1 MTAPNETAPR
11 YAARHYTLQQSTISL
26 ESAPVSRRPVRSFAR
41 RFFSSPW
48 LWLPLICAVQVA
60 LALRHGLNANAFED
74 EGLYVYTGH
83 RMIQHILHGVFL
95 QGYPG
100 AFFSG
105 APGLYPV
112 LAAMADSVGG
122 LAAARDVSLFFACV
136 ATIATYGIG
145 NRLFGRAA
153 GIIGAGAFVLCG
165 SVIYI
170 SHFATYDSM
179 MMALAALAAWLAIYS
194 AQRDGFAWA
203 PAVSLLLSLAF
214 LTKYAGAVYA
224 PIVIAIAV
232 VVGWPLYGW
241 KIVRRGLFAGVATLV
256 ICFSVIELWGRSMVP
271 GIQSTTSSRTVLT
284 PATGPFLLKEIGT
297 WVGPWLALALLG
309 ALFRVRRQPLLVALL
324 LGASVIGP
332 LDQVRIG
339 EATSLAKHVAF
350 GIVFAAP
357 LIGDLFARGF
367 RRARARAGGRVLT
380 GGGVLTAVA
389 MVAVF
394 AVLAASGL
402 RYSRQFLT
410 GWANDAPLRPVLA
423 SAIASHPGKKI
434 LGERYAPQRYE
445 LRQQTAANQWYDTYY
460 FSYDHKVDEPAYA
473 EAIKQEYFGVIY
485 LDQTTPFGQYVF
497 DYLKQHPGNYRVS
510 AKVPRY
516 LRGQLVGH
524 WTVYTLAPSS

>member
-1 MTAPNETAPR
+1 MTAQNETAPR
-11 YAARHYTLQQSTISL
+11 YAGRHYTLQTSTL
-26 ESAPVSRRPVRSFAR
+26 PLDSAPRARRPVRSFAR
-41 RFFSSPW
+41 RFFGSPW
-48 LWLPLICAVQVA
+48 LWLPLICAVQCA

-95 QGYPG
+95 PEYPG

-153 GIIGAGAFVLCG
+153 GLIGASAFVLCG

-203 PAVSLLLSLAF
+203 PAVALLLSLAF

-241 KIVRRGLFAGVATLV
+241 KVVRRGLFGVVATLV
-256 ICFSVIELWGRSMVP
+256 ICFSVIELWGRSVIP
-271 GIQSTTSSRTVLT
+271 GIQSTTSSRDVLT
-284 PATGPFLLKEIGT
+284 PATGPFLLKEIAT
-297 WVGPWLALALLG
+297 WVGPWLMLATLG
-309 ALFRVRRQPLLVALL
+309 AVFRVRRQPLLVALL

-350 GIVFAAP
+350 GMVFAAP

-367 RRARARAGGRVLT
+367 RRARIGPRFV
-380 GGGVLTAVA
+380 TAVA
-389 MVAVF
+389 MVVVF
-394 AVLAASGL
+394 ALLAASGL

-410 GWANDAPLRPVLA
+410 GWVDDTPLRPVLA
-423 SAIASHPGKKI
+423 KAIADHPGKKI
-434 LGERYAPQRYE
+434 LGERYSPQRYE

-460 FSYDHKVDEPAYA
+460 FSYDNKVDEPAYA

-485 LDQTTPFGQYVF
+485 LDQTTPFGSYVF
-497 DYLKQHPGNYRVS
+497 NYLSAHHGHYRIT

-516 LRGQLVGH
+516 LRGHLVGH